1 LRAAAAAPFA
11 ASPLMRVHER
21 AAALILAGGRST
33 RFWPE
38 GRAQRPKPLFALDG
52 RTSLLAETI
61 TRVQPL
67 IARERIFV
75 LVAADHAAH
84 FKRAVR
90 GLILPRNLIV
100 EPEARG
106 TAVAIAYG
114 AALIA
119 DRLRDQTI
127 VAAMP
132 ADHYIPQ
139 TRLFQ
144 RAMRRAVELA
154 ARPQTVVAIGIRPT
168 RPETGYGYQA
178 IGPAVGAGFRV
189 THFVEKPN
197 LVTARRMLRSGK
209 FLWNGGIYVM
219 NAATLAGELQ
229 QHAPAL
235 AAAMSRFV
243 GLTPA
248 QLRSAYRAL
257 KADSFDRVVAER
269 SRNLLSVPA
278 RFRWDDVGSW
288 EGVWE
293 ALRGDGESVAAGNVL
308 MLDSHGVLAR
318 GGKRLMVVLGMSDL
332 VAVDTEDAILIAR
345 RSRSQELARVFAEL
359 KRRGLQKYL

>member
-1 LRAAAAAPFA
+1 
-11 ASPLMRVHER
+11 MRVREQ

-38 GRAQRPKPLFALDG
+38 GRARRPKPLFALNG
-52 RTSLLAETI
+52 KSSLLADTI
-61 TRVQPL
+61 ARVQPPL
-67 IARERIFV
+67 APERIFV
-75 LVAADHAAH
+75 LVGADHADL

-90 GLILPRNLIV
+90 GLIPPRNVIV

-114 AALIA
+114 AAMIA
-119 DRLRDQTI
+119 QRLQDQTI
-127 VAAMP
+127 IAAMP

-144 RAMRRAVELA
+144 RALSQAIDLA
-154 ARPQTVVAIGIRPT
+154 ARPDTVVAIGITPT

-178 IGPAVGAGFRV
+178 IGRAVGAGFRV

-197 LVTARRMLRSGK
+197 LATARRMIRAGK
-209 FLWNGGIYVM
+209 FLWNSGIYVM
-219 NAATLAGELQ
+219 SVATLGGELQ

-235 AAAMSRFV
+235 AAAMRRFAI
-243 GLTPA
+243 GTPA
-248 QLRSAYRAL
+248 QLRGAYRAL
-257 KADSFDRVVAER
+257 KVDSFDRVVAER
-269 SRNLLSVPA
+269 SRNLFGVHA

-293 ALRGDGESVAAGNVL
+293 ALRGGADSVAAGNVL

-318 GGKRLMVVLGMSDL
+318 GGKRLMVVLGLSDL
-332 VAVDTEDAILIAR
+332 VAIDTEDAILIAR
-345 RSRSQELARVFAEL
+345 RSRSQELARVFVEL